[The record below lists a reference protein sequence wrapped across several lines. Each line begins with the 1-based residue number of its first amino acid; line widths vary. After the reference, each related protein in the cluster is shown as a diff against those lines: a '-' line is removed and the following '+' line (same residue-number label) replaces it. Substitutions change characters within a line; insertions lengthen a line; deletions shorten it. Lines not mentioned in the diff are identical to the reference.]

1 MSDKPD
7 LKLNLPYTNIP
18 MKAGLNQREPE
29 ILKTWESRD
38 LYKKIRVS
46 RKGRRMVNGLLI
58 MMMVS

>member
-7 LKLNLPYTNIP
+7 LKLNLPHTNIP

-38 LYKKIRVS
+38 LYKKIRT
-46 RKGRRMVNGLLI
+46 
-58 MMMVS
+58 

>member
-29 ILKTWESRD
+29 ILKNIKFKRT
-38 LYKKIRVS
+38 YKKIRGF
-46 RKGRRMVNGLLI
+46 RKEERHSLT
-58 MMMVS
+58 